1 MILFIFL
8 SSSIRFFL
16 LCRRPAVS
24 IISTSACRAFAAA
37 TASNTTDA
45 GSDPSC
51 PPISSACE
59 RFAHSF
65 NCSPAAARNV
75 SAAAITTFLF
85 SARSFP
91 ASFPIVVVFPTPL
104 TPITITTDVR
114 FSNSYAV
121 SPMSI
126 CSLILSIRSSRH
138 SIGSLMCFSFTFAF
152 RSSRISYVA
161 CTPRSPMIRT
171 SSSSS

>member
-24 IISTSACRAFAAA
+24 IINTSACRAFAAA

-45 GSDPSC
+45 GSEPSC

-75 SAAAITTFLF
+75 SAAAITTFLS

-104 TPITITTDVR
+104 TPITITTDVW

-121 SPMSI
+121 SPISI

-152 RSSRISYVA
+152 RSSRIS
-161 CTPRSPMIRT
+161 
-171 SSSSS
+171 